1 MSFLQK
7 NSGIKRS
14 LILAGGGARLSYHAG
29 VLVALEEEGLQFD
42 HVDGTSGGIFGTAM
56 LASGISP
63 RETTQRWRK
72 VKLSG
77 FMSLLPFKKYLSTQT
92 MSAIGDADG
101 IINGI
106 FPTLG
111 IDVKKINSNSAFDAT
126 FNVCNFSKKTF
137 ETVLH
142 NKVMLDHLIA
152 GMSLPIFMPGV
163 KIGKDWYTDGV
174 WIKDAN
180 LTNAV
185 NRGAEEI
192 WLVWCIGN
200 THEYKNGFF
209 NQYVHMIEMS
219 ANSSLFDELEEIKK
233 HNDEREKN
241 GLKPIEVHIIKPEYP
256 LPLDPQLFLGQ
267 ISVDTLINM
276 GYAETK
282 NYMTNKKPFDFS
294 NIPVSSLMK
303 EADSTLHFCQQFSGS
318 VSIGQSNV
326 TSVSLSYFILD
337 CEGEIQFKI
346 YSSLVIDSYSQSCYN
361 TKITINNS
369 EILEIVSSIL
379 INKEE
384 YLIHYQIKKV
394 ALIDLFLGL
403 GPKRVN
409 ISIQKKG
416 EEQKAGQTF
425 YQTGSKRIKNSFLS
439 NIQTKGNLFQRL
451 KKKTELLRLIYKN

>member
-241 GLKPIEVHIIKPEYP
+241 GLWTTVISCVVF
-256 LPLDPQLFLGQ
+256 LP
-267 ISVDTLINM
+267 
-276 GYAETK
+276 
-282 NYMTNKKPFDFS
+282 
-294 NIPVSSLMK
+294 
-303 EADSTLHFCQQFSGS
+303 
-318 VSIGQSNV
+318 
-326 TSVSLSYFILD
+326 
-337 CEGEIQFKI
+337 
-346 YSSLVIDSYSQSCYN
+346 
-361 TKITINNS
+361 
-369 EILEIVSSIL
+369 
-379 INKEE
+379 
-384 YLIHYQIKKV
+384 
-394 ALIDLFLGL
+394 
-403 GPKRVN
+403 
-409 ISIQKKG
+409 
-416 EEQKAGQTF
+416 
-425 YQTGSKRIKNSFLS
+425 
-439 NIQTKGNLFQRL
+439 
-451 KKKTELLRLIYKN
+451 

>member
-1 MSFLQK
+1 M
-7 NSGIKRS
+7 
-14 LILAGGGARLSYHAG
+14 
-29 VLVALEEEGLQFD
+29 QFD

-185 NRGAEEI
+185 NRRARTQPGYCPAE
-192 WLVWCIGN
+192 
-200 THEYKNGFF
+200 
-209 NQYVHMIEMS
+209 
-219 ANSSLFDELEEIKK
+219 
-233 HNDEREKN
+233 
-241 GLKPIEVHIIKPEYP
+241 
-256 LPLDPQLFLGQ
+256 GQ
-267 ISVDTLINM
+267 
-276 GYAETK
+276 
-282 NYMTNKKPFDFS
+282 
-294 NIPVSSLMK
+294 
-303 EADSTLHFCQQFSGS
+303 
-318 VSIGQSNV
+318 
-326 TSVSLSYFILD
+326 
-337 CEGEIQFKI
+337 
-346 YSSLVIDSYSQSCYN
+346 
-361 TKITINNS
+361 
-369 EILEIVSSIL
+369 
-379 INKEE
+379 
-384 YLIHYQIKKV
+384 
-394 ALIDLFLGL
+394 
-403 GPKRVN
+403 
-409 ISIQKKG
+409 
-416 EEQKAGQTF
+416 
-425 YQTGSKRIKNSFLS
+425 
-439 NIQTKGNLFQRL
+439 
-451 KKKTELLRLIYKN
+451 